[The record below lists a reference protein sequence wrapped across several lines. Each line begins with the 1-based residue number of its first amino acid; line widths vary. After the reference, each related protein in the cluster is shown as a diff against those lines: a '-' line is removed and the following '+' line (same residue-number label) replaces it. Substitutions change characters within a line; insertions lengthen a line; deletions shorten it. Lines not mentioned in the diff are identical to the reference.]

1 MKPGV
6 CAVSLLLCVLAF
18 QSCADISY
26 NAKVPEVTAS
36 IIREIPVGTGFD
48 DLLSEDIITVLGERN
63 TGKLIL
69 LYGDMQEERRI
80 EPYTNITIFDGSIYY
95 KSVYDWNYRKLDL
108 NDNSC
113 REIEVKEGND
123 ILLPIGGGGYV
134 LYNDGSGDAVENI
147 GGIERKF
154 SFAEASFGAISIKA
168 SDFVFAGYDGKSVRI
183 VNGKGEKERE
193 YKVGEIRD
201 YAVAKGGI
209 LVLYRDE
216 LIYISDNGKKKL
228 VLKIN
233 CDVVSSFGNTAAV
246 YSRTEGILTL
256 IRLF

>member
-6 CAVSLLLCVLAF
+6 CAASLILCVFAF

-26 NAKVPEVTAS
+26 NAKVPELTAS
-36 IIREIPVGTGFD
+36 IIREIPVGAGFD
-48 DLLSEDIITVLGERN
+48 DLLTEDIITVLGERN
-63 TGKLIL
+63 TGKLTL

-80 EPYTNITIFDGSIYY
+80 EPYTNITIFDGSLYY

-108 NDNSC
+108 NDNNC
-113 REIEVKEGND
+113 REIAIKEGND
-123 ILLPIGGGGYV
+123 ILLPMGGGGYV
-134 LYNDGSGDAVENI
+134 LYNDGTGEAVENI

-154 SFAEASFGAISIKA
+154 SFAEASFGSIFIKA
-168 SDFVFAGYDGKSVRI
+168 ADFAFAGYDGKSVRI
-183 VNGKGEKERE
+183 VNGKGQKERE
-193 YKVGEIRD
+193 YKAGEIRD

-209 LVLYRDE
+209 LILSEEE
-216 LIYISDNGKKKL
+216 LFFISDIGDKKSVLRING
-228 VLKIN
+228 
-233 CDVVSSFGNTAAV
+233 DVVSSFGNTAAV